1 VNSSANNL
9 TRRLESQSKFM
20 EEHFKLSEGPNEPDL
35 KEEDVKEI
43 LHDVLNELYYSQGKK
58 RTHTSQCIYCT

>member
-1 VNSSANNL
+1 
-9 TRRLESQSKFM
+9 M